1 MYNIL
6 LDMKYLTKK
15 NRAILREMVS
25 TDFKVR
31 YQGSTL
37 GYVWSLLRPLLQF
50 ATLYI
55 IFVYVFKL
63 GRGVE
68 HFPVY
73 LLFGI
78 VLWNFFTEATST
90 GMTAIVS
97 NGDLIRKISIPR
109 FLVVVATSI
118 SALINLGLNMVIV
131 LAFAFLNGVDPTW
144 NWLLLI
150 PILLELYIFSQ
161 AMAFFLCAAFVKF
174 RDINYIW
181 EVITQAAFYATP
193 ILYGL
198 QMVPAKYQQ
207 WLMLNPMAQII
218 QDARH
223 VFIGDTAIIGW
234 NIMRWEYAMLPLV
247 FIAVTVV
254 VATIYF
260 KRQSKEFAENL

>member
-1 MYNIL
+1 
-6 LDMKYLTKK
+6 MKYLTKK

-31 YQGSTL
+31 YQGSAL
-37 GYVWSLLRPLLQF
+37 GYLWSLLRPLLQF

-55 IFVYVFKL
+55 IFVYVFKM

-90 GMTAIVS
+90 GMTAIVA

-109 FLVVVATSI
+109 FLVVMATSV
-118 SALINLGLNMVIV
+118 SALINFALNLVV
-131 LAFAFLNGVDPTW
+131 VVAFAFFNGIDPNIT
-144 NWLLLI
+144 WLLLI
-150 PILLELYIFSQ
+150 PIFLELYIFSQ
-161 AMAFFLCAAFVKF
+161 AMAFLLCAMFVKF

-181 EVITQAAFYATP
+181 EVLMQAAFYGTP
-193 ILYGL
+193 VIYGMQL
-198 QMVPAKYQQ
+198 VPHKYQQ
-207 WLMLNPMAQII
+207 WLLLNPMAQII

-223 VFIGDTAIIGW
+223 AFIGDTAIIGW
-234 NIMRWEYAMLPLV
+234 NIMRWEAALIPVLIVIM
-247 FIAVTVV
+247 TVI
-254 VATIYF
+254 VATVYF
-260 KRQSKEFAENL
+260 RRQSRDFAENL